1 MNEPL
6 LLHIPTGAN
15 LDAAIA
21 SFKLSLPPV
30 GADGPHTAPSLIVLV
45 CAALVP
51 RLSVTL
57 PSVPPHKLR
66 HAAAYAIE
74 DRLVGDIES
83 QHLSIVDSQPAGG
96 GRIDIEVAAIDRDW
110 LSRLLATLDTAGL
123 KPIAVYADADCI
135 ASKPGDVLLW
145 IDGADTH
152 WITPA
157 GLRRT
162 WPVDALHE
170 ALDWSLGATPAG
182 TLGLRVYA
190 SAADLQQHGAALDAL
205 RTRLVSVQLH
215 AMEHP
220 LEWLS
225 RELAA
230 ARPHNLLHSEF
241 APQQTRSESWQRWR
255 WPLRVA
261 ATIFAVFLAQIVLD
275 LTMASSRARTLEERI
290 AAQAS
295 ALLPPGSSSTNVVP
309 LLERQLL
316 ATTSRSAPSPTLD
329 TLNSLVNASRG
340 NASGATSMKLDSIDL
355 QPGRATLRLGG
366 AAPEELAAWRAA
378 WSAAGW
384 QISEGNDP
392 QGALVIELVR
402 P

>member
-15 LDAAIA
+15 LETTIS

-30 GADGPHTAPSLIVLV
+30 EADGAHSARSLIVLV
-45 CAALVP
+45 PAALVL
-51 RLSVTL
+51 RLSAVL
-57 PSVPPHKLR
+57 PGMPSHKVR
-66 HAAAYAIE
+66 HAAGYAIE

-83 QHLSIVDSQPAGG
+83 QHLTIVDSRPAAD
-96 GRIDIEVAAIDRDW
+96 GRIDIEIAALERDW
-110 LSRLLATLDTAGL
+110 LRRLLGTLDTAGL

-135 ASKPGDVLLW
+135 ASKPGDLRLW
-145 IDGADTH
+145 IDGTDAH

-162 WPVDALHE
+162 WPVEALHE
-170 ALDWSLGATPAG
+170 ALDWSLGTTPAG

-190 SAADLQQHGAALDAL
+190 SAADLQKYGSALDAL

-220 LEWLS
+220 LDWLS
-225 RELAA
+225 HELEA
-230 ARPHNLLHSEF
+230 ARPPNLLHSEF
-241 APQQTRSESWQRWR
+241 APQQIRAESWQRWR
-255 WPLRVA
+255 WPRRIA
-261 ATIFAVFLAQIVLD
+261 AAIVAVFLAQIALD
-275 LTMASSRARTLEERI
+275 MTMAASRARALEERI
-290 AAQAS
+290 ALQAS
-295 ALLPPGSSSTNVVP
+295 ALLPPGSSNANVVP

-316 ATTSRSAPSPTLD
+316 AMTSRSAPSPTLEM
-329 TLNSLVNASRG
+329 LNSLVNTST
-340 NASGATSMKLDSIDL
+340 ATSMKLDSIDL
-355 QPGRATLRLGG
+355 QPGRAVLQLASVT
-366 AAPEELAAWRAA
+366 PEELAAWRTA

-384 QISEGNDP
+384 RVSERDDP
-392 QGALVIELVR
+392 RGTLVIELVR